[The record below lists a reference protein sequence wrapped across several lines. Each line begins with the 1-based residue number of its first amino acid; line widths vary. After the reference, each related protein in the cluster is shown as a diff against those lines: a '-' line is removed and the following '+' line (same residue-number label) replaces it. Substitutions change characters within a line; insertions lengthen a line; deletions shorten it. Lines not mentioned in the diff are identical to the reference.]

1 MSATPPGSPRP
12 LPPRVVA
19 FLESGPLAH
28 LVTLDPDGSPQ
39 VSAAWVGVE
48 DGEVVIGTMFE
59 QRKLANVRR
68 DPRVAL
74 SFDAPGRTGYGLDHY
89 LVLHGRARLTEGG
102 APELLG
108 RLAKRYLGPDVVFPA
123 MPSPPPGWVIRI
135 RVERV
140 LGIGDWGLGEA
151 GE

>member
-1 MSATPPGSPRP
+1 MAD
-12 LPPRVVA
+12 LPPRVAA
-19 FLESGPLAH
+19 FLETGPLAH
-28 LVTLDPDGSPQ
+28 LVTLDPDGTPQ

-59 QRKLANVRR
+59 QRKLANIRH
-68 DPRVAL
+68 DGRVAL
-74 SFDAPGRTGYGLDHY
+74 SFDAAGRTEHGLDHY

-108 RLAKRYLGPDVVFPA
+108 RLARRYLGPDVVFPA
-123 MPSPPPGWVIRI
+123 MPAPPPGWVIRI

-140 LGIGDWGLGEA
+140 LGIGDWGLDAA